1 VSDAGE
7 PRPLAESLDRVA
19 KSLGGPSAA
28 ALGAVFSS
36 WADIVGAVVAD
47 HSWPISLARGVLVVG
62 VEEPIWHTQLT
73 FLQAEILERLGAVA
87 GAGAVSR
94 LEVRVRPR

>member
-19 KSLGGPSAA
+19 KSLGGPGAA
-28 ALGAVFSS
+28 ALGAVFSN

-73 FLQAEILERLGAVA
+73 FLQAEVLERLGAVA
-87 GAGAVSR
+87 GPGAVSR
-94 LEVRVRPR
+94 IEVRVRPR